1 MSQPV
6 KIQGYISF
14 PRQKLSDSEKTDHW
28 YKKNIDFAEH
38 LLTSDVNLRSNF
50 KNKKVNY
57 NLRANVISSKDFAEY
72 RHVCGVI
79 RGLTHAEQL
88 VKDLVQKMEYSDE

>member
-1 MSQPV
+1 VSTQTFQYLAREIDKLRGDQV
-6 KIQGYISF
+6 SF
-14 PRQKLSDSEKTDHW
+14 L
-28 YKKNIDFAEH
+28 AGGG
-38 LLTSDVNLRSNF
+38 
-50 KNKKVNY
+50 
-57 NLRANVISSKDFAEY
+57 AKDFAEY

>member
-1 MSQPV
+1 VSTQTFQYLASEIDKLRGDQV
-6 KIQGYISF
+6 SF
-14 PRQKLSDSEKTDHW
+14 L
-28 YKKNIDFAEH
+28 AGGG
-38 LLTSDVNLRSNF
+38 
-50 KNKKVNY
+50 
-57 NLRANVISSKDFAEY
+57 AKDFAEY

>member
-1 MSQPV
+1 MNNQTF
-6 KIQGYISF
+6 GYLASEID
-14 PRQKLSDSEKTDHW
+14 KLRRDQVT
-28 YKKNIDFAEH
+28 FLAGGG
-38 LLTSDVNLRSNF
+38 
-50 KNKKVNY
+50 
-57 NLRANVISSKDFAEY
+57 AKDFAEY